1 MMSDEILRHLT
12 LYREL
17 GLCVIPA
24 FPRAKNPAVD
34 WSIYQER
41 QPTEEEYR
49 EWIDKY
55 WSGKDP
61 YNLGVVCGKVSGDYV
76 EADPGKWY
84 SLVCLDFESIDAY
97 RQFFTKHYELEEK
110 TMTVRSSR
118 GIHVYFRAPSPVLSF
133 KIPQLKLE
141 VRAEGNFVVLPPS
154 IHPSLTRY
162 VLNPLVWDTR
172 RILPVQNLVEAIW
185 SRAEELGVK
194 TPTEHLGNLKANLAE
209 KAYRGPDPPCISHIL
224 EGLDEGFRNE
234 GAVRVISYW
243 LIFRKLDEKS
253 VWNRLVKW
261 NQKNR
266 PPLEERELKACFNS
280 VRKNRY
286 SYGCRS
292 NQAFCKPNE
301 CRIMEV
307 KIEKRIKHKVT
318 VEEII

>member
-1 MMSDEILRHLT
+1 MNDILRHLN

-24 FPRAKNPAVD
+24 YPRAKNPAVD
-34 WSIYQER
+34 WSVYQER

-49 EWIDKY
+49 EWIEKY
-55 WSGKDP
+55 WSGPDP
-61 YNLGVVCGKVSGDYV
+61 YNLGVVCGKVSGNHV
-76 EADPGKWY
+76 EVDPGKLY
-84 SLVCLDFESIDAY
+84 SLVCLDFESVDAY
-97 RQFFTKHYELEEK
+97 RQFFTKHCELEEK

-118 GIHVYFRAPSPVLSF
+118 GVHVYFRAPSPVLSF

-172 RILPVQNLVEAIW
+172 KILPVQNLVESIW

-194 TPTEHLGNLKANLAE
+194 TPTEHLGSLKASLAG
-209 KAYRGPDPPCISHIL
+209 KAYRGHDPPCISHIL
-224 EGLDEGFRNE
+224 EGLPEGFRNE
-234 GAVRVISYW
+234 GAVRLVSYW
-243 LIFRKLDEKS
+243 LIFRKLDGES
-253 VWNRLVKW
+253 AWNRLIKW
-261 NQKNR
+261 NQRNK
-266 PPLEERELKACFNS
+266 PPLPERELRACFNS
-280 VRKNRY
+280 VYKNKY
-286 SYGCRS
+286 AYGCRA
-292 NQAFCKPNE
+292 NQAFCKPDE

-307 KIEKRIKHKVT
+307 KIERKVKHRVT